1 MSAPPRTS
9 ASTNLN
15 HVEPSLTLDEKPP
28 RPLGLLD
35 QVALWGS
42 FGMSLLLPVAAV
54 FVLRPFGVPAMSL
67 AAALTAVVLGSVLGD

>member
-1 MSAPPRTS
+1 MSAPRGTS
-9 ASTNLN
+9 AITSVD

-54 FVLRPFGVPAMSL
+54 FVLRP
-67 AAALTAVVLGSVLGD
+67 